1 MKGIPVKNKTS
12 KIYSEGRT
20 YDNKLYTFQENDHRN
35 MWSQLDVVVKK
46 LTDKNNWRN
55 LPSERLAQQSYQIEG
70 QAILNS
76 RGGKVL
82 DSNGFEMNAAEL
94 LQ

>member
-1 MKGIPVKNKTS
+1 MKGIPLKNKTS